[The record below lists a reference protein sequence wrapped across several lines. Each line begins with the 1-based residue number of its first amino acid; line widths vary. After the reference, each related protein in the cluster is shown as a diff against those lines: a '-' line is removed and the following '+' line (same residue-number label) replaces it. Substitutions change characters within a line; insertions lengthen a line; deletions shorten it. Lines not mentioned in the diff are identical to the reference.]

1 MSNRTVI
8 GLLINPDYQRRMM
21 PAKYAGIMLEITL
34 SSSVP
39 RCDWDSVLSCMHIV
53 YYEDPEY
60 GGSDMLEDGKI
71 ITEYGRIWLLQHDLD
86 PCWWLTDRQLDQV
99 IKYYGLD
106 KIAWESE

>member
-1 MSNRTVI
+1 MDDRKIV
-8 GLLINPDYQRRMM
+8 GLFINPAHQRSMM
-21 PAKYAGIMLEITL
+21 PARYAGIMMDITMP
-34 SSSVP
+34 SSVP

-71 ITEYGRIWLLQHDLD
+71 ITSYGRTWLLQHDLL